1 MRVGAHVSAAGGF
14 DGLVDRAGALGVQA
28 AQFFLSSPRT
38 WKYRPLAASASGPVT
53 QAARLRGVE
62 RLVVHASY
70 LINLGSND
78 PQLVT
83 KSSELLA
90 AVMATSV
97 EESLAGVVLH
107 PGSHKGSGFSE
118 SLERWR
124 QAVAPTVSIASETTQ
139 LLLENTAG
147 GGASMGRSVAE
158 LRQLVE
164 RCERQN
170 VVGICIDTQ
179 HLFAAGYD
187 LRDRVLADELADE
200 LKSVF
205 GKVAVV
211 HLNDSASELGSAHD
225 RHANLGEGE
234 IGLDALIDFVHHEVF
249 QSADLI
255 LEVPGAGDGPRM
267 EDVVQ
272 LRDALANSGVS
283 DS

>member
-14 DGLVDRAGALGVQA
+14 DGLIDRAGALGVQA

-38 WKYRPLAASASGPVT
+38 WKYRPLAAPASGPVS
-53 QAARLRGVE
+53 QAARLRGVDD
-62 RLVVHASY
+62 LVVHASY

-97 EESLAGVVLH
+97 EKSLSAVVLH
-107 PGSHKGSGFSE
+107 PGSHKGYGFLE
-118 SLERWR
+118 SLESWR
-124 QAVAPTVSIASETTQ
+124 RAVAPTVSLASETTQ

-164 RCERQN
+164 RCERPE

-187 LRDRVLADELADE
+187 LRDRALADELADE
-200 LKSVF
+200 LKSTF

-255 LEVPGAGDGPRM
+255 LEVPGSGDGPRI

-272 LRDALANSGVS
+272 LQDALANSGAS
-283 DS
+283 GS